1 MPNWAQT
8 DYLIYGENKDSLI
21 TIRNI
26 LGKVQSLQDGWIGFI
41 HAWLYPDC
49 ITIDN
54 LNKGQFLEPP
64 IPGQRGFIEN
74 LDSEDSI
81 YVKEANGN
89 KYYAFALHV
98 SDAWGAHPEIIAAL
112 CHEHGVNFTYICE
125 EPGMGI
131 YESFDPEHVNAPEFK
146 VSYCDAE
153 GDVYWD
159 EYGTEPDDV
168 LSILARQQ
176 EYPDLFKWLR
186 DRVPKVAEWYE
197 DEDKHITVDDIQPI
211 LDIINEEYLT
221 EDNTYEIT
229 WAQSINDIEWEVDI
243 PAPYNNCVEKWFLE
257 KCPDDQKPVIYKE
270 DLTEAVRQNLKEMGY
285 TLYTQTI
292 NAPQP
297 NTAG

>member
-1 MPNWAQT
+1 MPNWACT
-8 DYLIYGENKDSLI
+8 DYMIYSENKDSLI

-26 LGKVQSLQDGWIGFI
+26 LEKVQHLEEGWIGFI
-41 HAWLYPDC
+41 HAWLYPEY
-49 ITIDN
+49 ITVEN
-54 LNKGQFLEPP
+54 LNKNQFLELP

-89 KYYAFALHV
+89 KYYAFALHIN
-98 SDAWGAHPEIIAAL
+98 DAWGAHPELIVAL
-112 CHEHGVNFTYICE
+112 CQKHGVNFTYVCE

-131 YESFDPEHVNAPEFK
+131 YESFDPEYVNAPEFK

-159 EYGTEPDDV
+159 EYGTDPDDV
-168 LSILARQQ
+168 LNILLRQQ
-176 EYPDLFKWLR
+176 EHPDLFKWLC

-197 DEDKHITVDDIQPI
+197 DDDRHITVDDIQPI
-211 LDIINEEYLT
+211 LDIINDEYLP
-221 EDNTYEIT
+221 EDHAYEVK
-229 WAQSINDIEWEVDI
+229 WVQSINDIEWEVDI

-257 KCPDDQKPVIYKE
+257 KCPDDQKPVVYKE

-285 TLYTQTI
+285 TL
-292 NAPQP
+292 
-297 NTAG
+297 